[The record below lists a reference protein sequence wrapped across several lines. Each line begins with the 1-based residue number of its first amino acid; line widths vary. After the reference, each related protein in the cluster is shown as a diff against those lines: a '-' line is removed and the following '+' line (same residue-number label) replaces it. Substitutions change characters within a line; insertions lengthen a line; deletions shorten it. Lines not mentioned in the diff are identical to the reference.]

1 MMAGV
6 DAGLS
11 PVQAFMGIMDK
22 YIAQDAEYQKLE
34 KEILSASGAEREAKL
49 QQLMTI
55 LESSKISQIL
65 GNKQAL
71 WASLL
76 LD

>member
-1 MMAGV
+1 MPLLIAIIKREIKKGIDLAKSMMAGV

-49 QQLMTI
+49 
-55 LESSKISQIL
+55 
-65 GNKQAL
+65 
-71 WASLL
+71 
-76 LD
+76 